1 MTSREGRRGGA
12 VHPALQG
19 ANKGRRVV
27 KTSTDE
33 HQSAQHLAVRA
44 RLASYPVVYRKSYS
58 IQDGRTHLGAGFPL
72 RCFQRLSVPDIA
84 TLHVP
89 LVRQQGDQRSVHSGP
104 LVLGATPLK
113 YPRLLQIGDRPVLRR
128 SEPSSR
134 PALIG
139 EQPNPWNLLQLQDVM
154 SRHRGA
160 KQRLRYELF
169 RAISL
174 LSLA

>member
-1 MTSREGRRGGA
+1 M
-12 VHPALQG
+12 HPALQG

-104 LVLGATPLK
+104 LVLGATPLNVPAPIK
-113 YPRLLQIGDRPVLRR
+113 AARELGSERRETVRSLSATGAGTLRGVA
-128 SEPSSR
+128 PST
-134 PALIG
+134 
-139 EQPNPWNLLQLQDVM
+139 
-154 SRHRGA
+154 RGP
-160 KQRLRYELF
+160 E
-169 RAISL
+169 
-174 LSLA
+174 